1 MYPTLVIRGTG
12 LYELW
17 KQGLYR
23 NYPPD
28 KVHRAGPHRPPCHPN
43 PLLRRAPALGTR
55 CGCLRPQA
63 PLSGGAYLL
72 SADAFSVPHR
82 CGALERQ

>member
-1 MYPTLVIRGTG
+1 VYPTLVIRGTG

-28 KVHRAGPHRPPCHPN
+28 KVHVLRDTPDLRV
-43 PLLRRAPALGTR
+43 PLMIAA
-55 CGCLRPQA
+55 
-63 PLSGGAYLL
+63 
-72 SADAFSVPHR
+72 
-82 CGALERQ
+82 